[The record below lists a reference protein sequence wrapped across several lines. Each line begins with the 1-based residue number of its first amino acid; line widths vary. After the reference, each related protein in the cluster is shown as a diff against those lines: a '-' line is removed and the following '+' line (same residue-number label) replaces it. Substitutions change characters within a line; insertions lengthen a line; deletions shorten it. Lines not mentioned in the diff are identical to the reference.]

1 MGRKTKM
8 IELVSHKR
16 VGKPPETTVRVRHC
30 FDGADQRVAMRQM
43 LMGVCTVAFNWS
55 LELELDQLL
64 EAVLKARRQKKGN
77 REPPGPT

>member
-1 MGRKTKM
+1 
-8 IELVSHKR
+8 
-16 VGKPPETTVRVRHC
+16 
-30 FDGADQRVAMRQM
+30 MRQM